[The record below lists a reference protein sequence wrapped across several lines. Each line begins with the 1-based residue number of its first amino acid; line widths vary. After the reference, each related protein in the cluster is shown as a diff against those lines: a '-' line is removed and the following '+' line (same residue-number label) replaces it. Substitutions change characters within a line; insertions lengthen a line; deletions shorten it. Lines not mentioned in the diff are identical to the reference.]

1 VSGEDAVAGVLT
13 CRAGGWNYL
22 PPRRFGSCKAF
33 DISRRTH
40 HFPLRTLSP
49 IFLQDWSTWQ
59 RIAGYW
65 GASSKNA
72 YPPDQRQ
79 LHLGGCFGQ
88 QGAEAQLQ
96 GLGVLRL
103 TQRTADKAPDVLV
116 GGLLFL
122 LVLQVKKRA
131 DERIRTAFLISL
143 RVIIPVWQ
151 GFARARNLPISKPL
165 SLLRLAQCC
174 TVLRSRW
181 GQSGIKP
188 PLSERCF
195 Q

>member
-1 VSGEDAVAGVLT
+1 MSGEDAVAGVLT
-13 CRAGGWNYL
+13 CRAGDCNYL
-22 PPRRFGSCKAF
+22 QPPRRFGSCKAF

-40 HFPLRTLSP
+40 HYPLRTLSP

-96 GLGVLRL
+96 GPGVLRL
-103 TQRTADKAPDVLV
+103 THRS
-116 GGLLFL
+116 
-122 LVLQVKKRA
+122 KRRPRVFSVCVFINPKTYRLWRPSPEGFRSVPRA
-131 DERIRTAFLISL
+131 SKEVIYAGCWIRTS
-143 RVIIPVWQ
+143 
-151 GFARARNLPISKPL
+151 
-165 SLLRLAQCC
+165 
-174 TVLRSRW
+174 
-181 GQSGIKP
+181 
-188 PLSERCF
+188 
-195 Q
+195 